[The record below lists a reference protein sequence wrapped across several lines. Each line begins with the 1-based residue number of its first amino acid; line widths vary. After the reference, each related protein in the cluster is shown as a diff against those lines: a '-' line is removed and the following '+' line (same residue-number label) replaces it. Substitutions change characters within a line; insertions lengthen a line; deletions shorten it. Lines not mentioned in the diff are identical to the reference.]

1 VVIAMQRQLKARAW
15 RVVLGMAALASYA
28 FVLEAG
34 RRW

>member
-1 VVIAMQRQLKARAW
+1 MNRQLKAHAW
-15 RVVLGMAALASYA
+15 RLILGMAALASYA